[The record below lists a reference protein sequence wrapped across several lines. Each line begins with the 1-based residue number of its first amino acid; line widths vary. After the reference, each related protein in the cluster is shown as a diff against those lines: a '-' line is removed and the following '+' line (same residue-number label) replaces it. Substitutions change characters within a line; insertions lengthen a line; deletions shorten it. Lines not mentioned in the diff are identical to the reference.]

1 MQGDGWRISSWS
13 QQHAAGRIVST
24 AGELPFAAQVAMVDD
39 FTIGEPVVVTLAG
52 TSPPY
57 EVASIRP
64 RDFRSLAPA
73 SDVTEHVATTTALTP
88 TLHQLGV
95 VSSALE
101 RLELVIAGEDYPH
114 PSAPVFLTLRFTN
127 VRHVQLPTC
136 SDRFCRLVSLRL
148 GAALQRPQLARIA
161 ARTAAASSDAE
172 LFVFEPYEFDEA
184 PGFVIAKM
192 LNV

>member
-1 MQGDGWRISSWS
+1 MKCDGWRISAWS
-13 QQHAAGRIVST
+13 QQRGEGRIVSS
-24 AGELPFAAQVAMVDD
+24 AGELPFAAQAAVVDD

-52 TSPPY
+52 PSTPY
-57 EVASIRP
+57 EVTSIRP

-73 SDVTEHVATTTALTP
+73 PDVTNYVAATTALTP
-88 TLHQLGV
+88 MLHQLGT
-95 VSSALE
+95 VSSEPE

-136 SDRFCRLVSLRL
+136 SDRFCRLVSLPLR
-148 GAALQRPQLARIA
+148 AAQQRPQLARVA
-161 ARTAAASSDAE
+161 TLTADANSDAE

-192 LNV
+192 LNA